1 MVKTEILSP
10 PRLREDQRIACV
22 GSLPLQDAAPCLSL
36 QSRRRK
42 PPAFAPVEHHE
53 VEQTPIREFQLI
65 QVYWDIGRS

>member
-42 PPAFAPVEHHE
+42 PPAFAPV
-53 VEQTPIREFQLI
+53 
-65 QVYWDIGRS
+65 